1 MKKTLIGALA
11 VLFLAGFTAPAWAV
25 RVAYVDVAEVFNQF
39 QGTKDAKAKLKSEA
53 DQKRADLEKQ
63 QDELRKEM
71 DDLQAQKGVL
81 SKDKFLEKQQ
91 KLNQQ
96 VQKLQDKIQSV
107 SQDLSDKE
115 QQMTKVILDQIRS
128 VIKDVAQDRKYDF
141 VYDKNSLLYGGDD
154 ITYQVIQR
162 LDNNNN

>member
-1 MKKTLIGALA
+1 
-11 VLFLAGFTAPAWAV
+11 
-25 RVAYVDVAEVFNQF
+25 
-39 QGTKDAKAKLKSEA
+39 
-53 DQKRADLEKQ
+53 
-63 QDELRKEM
+63 M